1 MSIVSSE
8 PPDLGG
14 IVTRWIEVV
23 EGLIEAHRAK
33 GSRPGEVSQS
43 LLDAVGTTRSSVSRW
58 KRGLHM
64 PRPEEIAKVCVAA
77 RVSAHWLVTGH
88 LPKEAPGVAESP
100 YGQGRVDGRRE
111 AWSEVRRVADAHLA
125 PPSETLEVADEALH
139 QAREEGAG
147 KPRRRKRG
155 SR

>member
-1 MSIVSSE
+1 MSIGNPG

-23 EGLIEAHRAK
+23 EGLIEAHRAE

-58 KRGLHM
+58 KRGLHK

-77 RVSAHWLVTGH
+77 NVSAHWLVTGF

-100 YGQGRVDGRRE
+100 YGQGRIDGRRE
-111 AWSEVRRVADAHLA
+111 AWSEVKRVADAHLA
-125 PPSETLEVADEALH
+125 PSEDLDVAERVLD
-139 QAREEGAG
+139 QAGEGAG